1 MKSLHSI
8 ADLASLPGP
17 LHLAAGFFDGV
28 HLGHQEVLRS
38 ARHAADASGG
48 SAAVL
53 TFDRHP
59 ATIIR
64 PAAAPRLL
72 TSTRHR
78 TLIME
83 RLGAAAVLVLPFN
96 ESLAALP
103 PEDFIG
109 QIVRSARPLG
119 SISAGTDWAFG
130 HARAGNMSSLA
141 AMGKA
146 AGFSVHAV
154 PPVIIDGEPVSS
166 TRVRLAVEAG
176 DFTTAAS
183 LLGRSYSILGDVIL
197 GRQLGRKLGFPT
209 ANLALESEQFPPSGV
224 YAVHVVLDSKIL
236 PGVAN
241 LGFRPTVDLTASTR
255 HFEVHLLD
263 FSGDLYGRTLD
274 VRFIT
279 RIRDE
284 VRFDSLDALKSQIHL
299 DAHRARSILAAL

>member
-8 ADLASLPGP
+8 ADLATLPGP

-146 AGFSVHAV
+146 AGFAVHAV

-183 LLGRSYSILGDVIL
+183 LLGRSYSLLGDVIL

-263 FSGDLYGRTLD
+263 FSGDLYGRTIEVEL
-274 VRFIT
+274 VGW
-279 RIRDE
+279 IRPEEKFADMSAL
-284 VRFDSLDALKSQIHL
+284 VAQMDRDSAE
-299 DAHRARSILAAL
+299 ARRLTA

>member
-1 MKSLHSI
+1 
-8 ADLASLPGP
+8 
-17 LHLAAGFFDGV
+17 
-28 HLGHQEVLRS
+28 
-38 ARHAADASGG
+38 
-48 SAAVL
+48 
-53 TFDRHP
+53 
-59 ATIIR
+59 
-64 PAAAPRLL
+64 
-72 TSTRHR
+72 
-78 TLIME
+78 
-83 RLGAAAVLVLPFN
+83 
-96 ESLAALP
+96 
-103 PEDFIG
+103 
-109 QIVRSARPLG
+109 
-119 SISAGTDWAFG
+119 
-130 HARAGNMSSLA
+130 
-141 AMGKA
+141 MGKA

-274 VRFIT
+274 VRFIS